1 GLSQAREPRRG
12 SLVDGDRAPSLLAHP
27 GRRSLARARTG
38 GRLAR
43 RDHRRRR
50 RHLGP
55 ARHREVHRHGGRHPR
70 RGDRSRGHRRRRQRR
85 RRRPDARAGA
95 ARVRAA
101 AGARSDG
108 RPARGIL
115 DARPG
120 RHRRRRR
127 APRADDAFRMIVLS
141 GADLVLPD
149 RVLGGGTL
157 VLDGDRIVDVRPGAD
172 AAGDAS
178 SPHLHFPFAE
188 HYIVPGFIDV
198 HVHGVE
204 GLDTLDLPPDGVS
217 HDGAVSSI
225 AGMAERLPR
234 YGVTAFCPTTIACD
248 PVALRRMLSNV
259 RAARTQRPPAGAR
272 VLPAHLESNFINPD
286 YKGAQPLEC
295 LRGVR
300 PGSDPC
306 LTPATPGAWT
316 GAEILAEIAAAR
328 PDVGIITI
336 APELDGAIDLIRE
349 LVAHE
354 HHVSLGH
361 SGATYEQAMEGVRA
375 GARQATH
382 LFNRM
387 TPIGHRAPGLAGA
400 MLESS
405 DVIAELIC
413 DGIHVHA
420 GMMRVALAAKGAEGI
435 MAITD
440 ATAGAG

>member
-1 GLSQAREPRRG
+1 
-12 SLVDGDRAPSLLAHP
+12 
-27 GRRSLARARTG
+27 
-38 GRLAR
+38 
-43 RDHRRRR
+43 
-50 RHLGP
+50 
-55 ARHREVHRHGGRHPR
+55 
-70 RGDRSRGHRRRRQRR
+70 
-85 RRRPDARAGA
+85 
-95 ARVRAA
+95 
-101 AGARSDG
+101 
-108 RPARGIL
+108 
-115 DARPG
+115 
-120 RHRRRRR
+120 
-127 APRADDAFRMIVLS
+127 MIVLS

-178 SPHLHFPFAE
+178 SQHLHFPFAE

-204 GLDTLDLPPDGVS
+204 GLDTLDDS
-217 HDGAVSSI
+217 GAASSI

-286 YKGAQPLEC
+286 YKGAQPLDC

-306 LTPATPGAWT
+306 LTPVAPGAWT

-440 ATAGAG
+440 ATAGAGLPRGSRSTIGGRPITVRDGAYLDDGTLAGSVLTMDRAFARLTSEVGISLSEAATVCATTPARALGLQGFGVIAPGAIADLVVLDRDLRVIQTWVAGTLAYEAPSKTTV